1 VIQYNILCF
10 GILFYMVST
19 DISVVLPVDELPW
32 LEIVPVCFG
41 KVESA
46 LNFSVRVWQEEA
58 SVELPWQEL
67 VPVCFGKVEPAF
79 SFFVRVWQEYA
90 PSSVNINSL
99 CII

>member
-1 VIQYNILCF
+1 
-10 GILFYMVST
+10 MVST

-32 LEIVPVCFG
+32 LEIVPLCFG

-58 SVELPWQEL
+58 
-67 VPVCFGKVEPAF
+67 
-79 SFFVRVWQEYA
+79 

>member
-1 VIQYNILCF
+1 
-10 GILFYMVST
+10 MVST

-58 SVELPWQEL
+58 SVELPWLEL
-67 VPVCFGKVEPAF
+67 VPVCSGKVEPVF

-90 PSSVNINSL
+90 PSSININSL